1 MPFFPA
7 WTSLNSDLATSGGW
21 LERNEQQNLCS
32 ILTATP
38 WGPSGP
44 GKPVSPSGPRSPCQ
58 GEETADVSVGSDK
71 GMTRGLTAQRQLEA
85 AAHRL
90 SWDPWLSTSTG
101 LPLSITNTGRE
112 QTVFEQVLSGVILQH
127 LCSPPFRTQQ
137 LAHRGAAQKIHW
149 TEQGS
154 ITRLLIEVLFCY
166 GASALIAAILC
177 TLSIDLSPAAA
188 LNNTDDWSRRD
199 MTG

>member
-1 MPFFPA
+1 MPFCPA
-7 WTSLNSDLATSGGW
+7 WTSLNGNLPTSGGW

-44 GKPVSPSGPRSPCQ
+44 GKPVSPSGPLSPCQ

-101 LPLSITNTGRE
+101 LPLSITNTGWE
-112 QTVFEQVLSGVILQH
+112 ETVFDRSSVVSFCSTSAASNTATSPQKSGTENPLNRARVYNQAFNRSPVLLWGFCFESCYSVYSQH
-127 LCSPPFRTQQ
+127 RS
-137 LAHRGAAQKIHW
+137 LASSSLKQHRW
-149 TEQGS
+149 
-154 ITRLLIEVLFCY
+154 LIKEGY
-166 GASALIAAILC
+166 DG
-177 TLSIDLSPAAA
+177 
-188 LNNTDDWSRRD
+188 
-199 MTG
+199 